1 MSYPQIWN
9 LEKETDRE
17 NEKVRDRLAKLNE
30 KESDIELERAIKSKG
45 DEFKKIRNSS
55 SQQGEKR
62 AALKKKKEKRNTR
75 NKIFCQHIQHFFHKT
90 CNEEVSRCKNNGK
103 EMLNKASVLHVQS
116 CCLLIRL
123 IVSLA
128 VLVAVT
134 V

>member
-62 AALKKKKEKRNTR
+62 AALKKKKEKR
-75 NKIFCQHIQHFFHKT
+75 IQVTKFFVST
-90 CNEEVSRCKNNGK
+90 CN
-103 EMLNKASVLHVQS
+103 
-116 CCLLIRL
+116 IFFP
-123 IVSLA
+123 
-128 VLVAVT
+128 
-134 V
+134 

>member
-62 AALKKKKEKRNTR
+62 AALKKKKKKGIQGTKFFVSTYNIFSIKRVMRKFHVATTTEK
-75 NKIFCQHIQHFFHKT
+75 KC
-90 CNEEVSRCKNNGK
+90 
-103 EMLNKASVLHVQS
+103 
-116 CCLLIRL
+116 
-123 IVSLA
+123 
-128 VLVAVT
+128 
-134 V
+134 

>member
-62 AALKKKKEKRNTR
+62 AVLKKKRKKEYKQQNFLSAHAT
-75 NKIFCQHIQHFFHKT
+75 FFFHKT
-90 CNEEVSRCKNNGK
+90 CNEEVSRCNNNGK

>member
-9 LEKETDRE
+9 LGKETDRE

-62 AALKKKKEKRNTR
+62 AALKKKGKKNTS
-75 NKIFCQHIQHFFHKT
+75 NKIFCQHMQNFFSIKR
-90 CNEEVSRCKNNGK
+90 VMRKF
-103 EMLNKASVLHVQS
+103 HVATTTEKK
-116 CCLLIRL
+116 C
-123 IVSLA
+123 
-128 VLVAVT
+128 
-134 V
+134 